1 MTNEFRAEA
10 TSNPDRAAV
19 FLDFD
24 GTVSDIVEIPSD
36 ARPVEGAREV
46 LGELARRLAV
56 VSIVSG
62 RSAGQLLEW
71 LGPDIEIWG
80 VHGAEHVVEG
90 RVELSDFVAP
100 FADVMA
106 EVRAELEKRCAELD
120 LPGILVE
127 DKAAVVG
134 LHYRN
139 APVTEEAQTRLE
151 VIASEVARAHGLKML
166 PGRMVIEVKPPV
178 EFSKRDVV
186 LRLAD
191 EHDLR
196 AAAFLG
202 DDVGDLSA
210 FDALDE
216 LASRG
221 VTTVRVGVRSNES
234 PPELLERA
242 DEVVDGPR
250 ATVAWLRSLLDY

>member
-1 MTNEFRAEA
+1 MTVDFRSMVA
-10 TSNPDRAAV
+10 SDPKRAAV

-24 GTVSDIVEIPSD
+24 GTVSQIVEIPSD

-62 RSAGQLLEW
+62 RSAVQLLEW
-71 LGPDIEIWG
+71 LGPGLEIWG
-80 VHGAEHVVEG
+80 VHGAEHIVDG
-90 RVELSDFVAP
+90 RVELSDSVAP
-100 FADVMA
+100 YARVMA
-106 EVRAELEKRCAELD
+106 DIRAELEKRCAELAI
-120 LPGILVE
+120 PGVLVE

-139 APVTEEAQTRLE
+139 APVTRDAREKLEALATD
-151 VIASEVARAHGLKML
+151 IAREHGLKML

-178 EFSKRDVV
+178 EFSKADVV
-186 LRLAD
+186 RRLAD
-191 EHDLR
+191 EHGVR

-216 LASRG
+216 LAEKG
-221 VTTVRVGVRSNES
+221 VTTIRVGVRSHES

-242 DEVVDGPR
+242 DEIVDGP
-250 ATVAWLRSLLDY
+250 AAAVDWMRSLI

>member
-1 MTNEFRAEA
+1 MTKDFRAA
-10 TSNPDRAAV
+10 VASNPDRAGV

-24 GTVSDIVEIPSD
+24 GTVSEIVEMPSD
-36 ARPVEGAREV
+36 ARPVQGVREV
-46 LGELARRLAV
+46 LGELVRRLAV

-71 LGPDIEIWG
+71 LGSDIEIWG
-80 VHGAEHVVEG
+80 LHGAEHVVEG

-100 FADVMA
+100 YADVMA

-120 LPGILVE
+120 LPGVLVE
-127 DKAAVVG
+127 DKAAIVG

-139 APVTEEAQTRLE
+139 APHPEDARAKLE
-151 VIASEVARAHGLKML
+151 TIANEVARARGLRML

-178 EFSKRDVV
+178 EFSKADVV
-186 LRLAD
+186 LRLAG
-191 EHDLR
+191 EHDLE

-202 DDVGDLSA
+202 DDVGDLAA

-216 LASRG
+216 LAAKG
-221 VTTVRVGVRSNES
+221 VTTAKVGVRSHES

-250 ATVAWLRSLLDY
+250 EAADWMRSLLES